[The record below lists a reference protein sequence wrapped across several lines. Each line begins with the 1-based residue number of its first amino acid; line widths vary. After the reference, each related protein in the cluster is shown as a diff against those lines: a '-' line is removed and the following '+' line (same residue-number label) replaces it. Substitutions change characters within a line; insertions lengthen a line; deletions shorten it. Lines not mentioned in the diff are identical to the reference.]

1 MASFCARV
9 LFICS
14 LAFFAMLRPL
24 WAGTVWV
31 DWSGDYYVEVPATI
45 ISHADE
51 LSPVLRA
58 REDYPY
64 LRIIKDGDHFR
75 VERLT
80 RAQFEA
86 LRAMLTEVGKRY
98 RGDFSGDGQPDL
110 LLQTRDG
117 LELLV
122 SHLQSRGI
130 SPQARSYSIGSTV
143 SEQMQ
148 FQDINQNGRLDL
160 VDMAAG
166 TVRYAQ
172 AEGFSV
178 AYQQGDYVGSL
189 AGEHQVT
196 PSGEFS
202 YNVPLTLAP
211 STGQFQ
217 PQLSLNYS
225 SGAPNGHLGVGW
237 AIGGLR
243 SIARCEQNLELN
255 GTITRVDFSANDRF
269 CLDGQ
274 QLIARNGQTYGANN
288 TEYRTVQSSFERIV
302 SKTGSGVTGPVS
314 FEVSDTQGNTYFFG
328 RHGSDN
334 DALVLA
340 NNSRA
345 FVWALKRVQ
354 DASGNFYT
362 FHYQQ
367 VANSLEFYL
376 THVRYTGNGGINP
389 GNEVRFIYEA
399 TRPDK
404 LLSYVAGQAITTTQR
419 LQRVESR
426 ANGNLLR
433 RYNLSYHNAAVLGA
447 NAPSRLQS
455 ITACDANNLCL
466 SPTQFAWNQRNFNDF
481 TDETSGTISRNSRYK
496 GHQMWDFNGD
506 GLLDIAY
513 VRNNRGSSYD
523 HLYLIEN
530 TGTDI
535 VERWQLN
542 HAAHKSF
549 RNTWKIVDMDKDG
562 QDEIIYRHTDGY
574 WYQIRYNGTGF
585 TNSRIAGLPQ
595 TSGDAYTHVVDMDG
609 DGLPELL
616 HTVNNRLS
624 VQRGTKTGFA
634 SAAETVQVNLN
645 SPGPN
650 YTVSLVPFD
659 REDNTMPA
667 TDFTGN
673 GKADFIMQVRQTYV
687 DPNPPIR
694 PCHLPPCDEQQM
706 RSLSASIPSMR
717 SDVLLPASEDG
728 LYPVHHFVEDAEE
741 KPELSETKAGLQRMD
756 FAAQSNSYSSVFWKI
771 LVAANRTTLNEY
783 VTIGNRRDID
793 QVQPA
798 DVNGDGLADILYRR
812 SSDKMWF
819 LRLNNGNGF
828 EAAIP
833 IAVIDQ
839 EQLKLVDIYGD
850 GRLQVLDKKLVRTSG
865 RPPFNFRFD
874 FQLLEMVGQQ
884 FVRRDFFSDGM
895 NEDYWSSHLIDMNG
909 NGAVD
914 FLRFSGRYE
923 IKYRTDTGRD
933 RIVQVVD
940 GYNERTTVNY
950 STLAVPGVHERRSD
964 GPSKNWGN
972 GHLVRDIKGAVPVV
986 RTVQTS
992 QDRLTYAYTG
1002 GKMQVGRGMLGFEQ
1016 VQITSLA
1023 AGQRTTMTYRQDGDY
1038 RGNVSNV
1045 RVEIRNPSAGGTTP
1059 IDPCLI
1065 NPGFCNPDPCFD
1077 HRICQQPYKS
1087 AWQAQTDGFS
1097 TSSVSTSNSN
1107 WRLKS
1112 DTTTSYALRAN
1123 SLFSTNS
1130 NKTQT
1135 RFAYPTSS
1143 TTRLYNTDTAS
1154 GGVISTQTQ
1163 QITSIDLFGQPLTQ
1177 IDKLEDA
1184 YSTITSTTTNGYTLE
1199 GQHFGGRLTSK
1210 IVRKERRHH
1219 YGNQTQPAAIT
1230 LQNSFGYDSR
1240 GRLTSMISDSGI
1252 STTYVLNAFGL
1263 ITRETVSATG
1273 MASRVAN
1280 RGYDGAGRYLLWEEN
1295 ALGQRTTYDYTNR
1308 GLLNYTQYANGQR
1321 VYNDYNGLG
1330 RLIRTTTTPANNT
1343 SKTGSAVLVSSQSQY
1358 WCTANTSHCPAT
1370 ASYFTEY
1377 LAPGTATRR
1386 VYADLLGR
1394 EVRSSTRGFNG
1405 SWVYSDTFYDAKGR
1419 VERETIPYYAGSSNP
1434 AATLYSYDEQGRV
1447 LDVTR
1452 PDGSLWQT
1460 EYNGL
1465 TTVSIAP
1472 GNRRTTEVHNSAGD
1486 LVQVIDAV
1494 GSQAWYYYD
1503 ANGKSTIL
1511 AGPSGKNL
1519 VVRYDKWGN
1528 KTRITDPDA
1537 GVTNYVYNGFH
1548 ELIRQQDAKGQLVE
1562 YSYDLLGRQSRMLR
1576 KTPAGAIEHDVETRY
1591 DTGAYAIGQVSSV
1604 EDKKT
1609 NYRISYAYDTFARKR
1624 QETIRFDDGATYTQ
1638 QWSYDSLGRLR
1649 TETDATG
1656 GGLVYNYNS
1665 HHWLTSIDDKDIR
1678 SGGSARRYW
1687 QATAADALGN
1697 ITQDRLGDRINRTRQ
1712 YDANTGLLT
1721 RIQTTASGQPQ
1732 LQNWHYRWDELGN
1745 LEWRRDDTLGN
1756 KEDFTYDTLNRVRTS
1771 RITSPKGNT
1780 NVTIAYNALGN
1791 ITSKTGVGTYHYES
1805 ARPHAVTRVTGA
1817 RPNSYQY
1824 DANGNMVRDNERQLS
1839 YNSWNKPTRIS
1850 KGSYQVDFSYDPFGN
1865 HYKRV
1870 EFGGA
1875 NGNFIPIMMSSITT
1889 FIPQIKETR
1898 YIGNVE
1904 LIRMGSDTWLQR
1916 RYVGGVAV
1924 VSKLA
1929 TQTAAQSVIRY
1940 MLGDHLG
1947 STHVVANANGVAE
1960 QVMSFD
1966 VFGARRD
1973 TESWGLR
1980 HAEASSG
1987 LLTSALTLRGY
1998 TGHEQ
2003 IDDVG
2008 LVHMGGRVYDPILG
2022 RFLQAD
2028 PFIQQPN
2035 NIQNFN
2041 RYSYVLNN
2049 PLNATDPSGYF
2060 FQMLVIWAVNY
2071 VAAATL
2077 TGAAFTAFTMA
2088 MTAYQ
2093 YYGYAQMAVGAMR
2106 AIDGGGTAMANFAG
2120 GMAKGYAKGLA
2131 FHSVMGDPQE
2141 LGEAHAA
2148 RRSGGNGD
2156 SPGEVNNGQGTTST
2170 DGHGVVSGNS
2180 SVGADR
2186 STGANQ
2192 NAVLLDSPDFKYAGG
2207 ADGGLNQGRYVF
2219 TGQLPQQSNFWLNFT
2234 AGLADNFTWG
2244 LSEGFTSANS
2254 GVNKDSLPYK
2264 LAAIAGLRGAGKQ
2277 ATKTALKT
2285 SKRSHY
2291 VNAQLPTEGKV
2302 RYIPPKNWHPDN
2314 PLPRGPRGGY
2324 MDKFGNEW
2332 TKGPSRTRGQ
2342 AFEWDVQRPN
2352 GRHWNISLDGKV
2364 TH

>member
-1 MASFCARV
+1 MVSFCARV
-9 LFICS
+9 IFLGTLF
-14 LAFFAMLRPL
+14 FFTILRPL
-24 WAGTVWV
+24 MASTVWV
-31 DWSGDYYVEVPATI
+31 DWSGDYYVEIPATI

-64 LRIIKDGDHFR
+64 LRIIKEGDHYR

-80 RAQFEA
+80 RAEFEA
-86 LRAMLTEVGKRY
+86 LRVTLTEIGKRY
-98 RGDFSGDGQPDL
+98 RGDFSGDGQPDI

-130 SPQARSYSIGSTV
+130 PPQARSYSIGSVV

-148 FQDINQNGRLDL
+148 FHDMNQNGRLDL
-160 VDMAAG
+160 VDPEAG

-178 AYQQGDYVGSL
+178 TYQQGDYVGSL

-202 YNVPLTLAP
+202 YNIPITLAP

-243 SIARCEQNLELN
+243 SIVRCEQNLELN
-255 GTITRVDFSANDRF
+255 GTITRVDFSNSDRF

-274 QLIARNGQTYGANN
+274 QLIARSGQTYGANN

-302 SKTGSGVTGPVS
+302 SKTGSGVSGPAS
-314 FEVSDTQGNTYFFG
+314 FEVRDTAGNTYFFG

-334 DALVLA
+334 DALVMA
-340 NNSRA
+340 NNGRA

-389 GNEVRFIYEA
+389 GNEVRFIYDTNPLE
-399 TRPDK
+399 TTNRPDK
-404 LLSYVAGQAITTTQR
+404 LLTYIAGQPITTTKL
-419 LQRVESR
+419 LQRIESR

-433 RYNLSYHNAAVLGA
+433 RYDLTYHNNMTLGP

-455 ITACDANNLCL
+455 ITACDGNSIISQRKCL
-466 SPTQFAWNQRNFNDF
+466 SPTQFQWNQRNYHIFSNDVN
-481 TDETSGTISRNSRYK
+481 GTISRNSRYK

-513 VRNNRGSSYD
+513 VRNNQGSSFD

-530 TGTDI
+530 TGTNI
-535 VERWQLN
+535 VERWQMN

-549 RNTWKIVDMDKDG
+549 RNTWKVVDIDKDG
-562 QDEIIYRHTDGY
+562 KDEIIYRHTDGY
-574 WYQIRYNGTGF
+574 WYQIRHNGSGF
-585 TNSRIAGLPQ
+585 SNSRISGLPQ
-595 TSGDAYTHVVDMDG
+595 TNSDAYTHVVDMDG

-616 HTVNNRLS
+616 HTVNSRLT

-634 SAAETVQVNLN
+634 STAETVQVNLN
-645 SPGPN
+645 SPGPD
-650 YTVSLVPFD
+650 YSVSLVPFD

-673 GKADFIMQVRQTYV
+673 GKADFIMQVRQTYT
-687 DPNPPIR
+687 DPNPP
-694 PCHLPPCDEQQM
+694 CHEPPCYIQPFSSTHDTQVEKAMAGAIQPV
-706 RSLSASIPSMR
+706 SAT
-717 SDVLLPASEDG
+717 A
-728 LYPVHHFVEDAEE
+728 LYPVSHLVEE
-741 KPELSETKAGLQRMD
+741 SEMVSDSRPSLRN
-756 FAAQSNSYSSVFWKI
+756 SNSAVDDIALQNSSYSMVYWKI

-783 VTIGNRRDID
+783 ATIGSTSFID

-798 DVNGDGLADILYRR
+798 DINGDGLADILYRR
-812 SSDKMWF
+812 RSDKMWF

-828 EAAIP
+828 EPAIQ
-833 IAVIDQ
+833 IAVIDE
-839 EQLKLVDIYGD
+839 EQLNLVDLYGD
-850 GRLQVLDKKLVRTSG
+850 GRLQVVEAANAHRGKSFHLHHL
-865 RPPFNFRFD
+865 NN
-874 FQLLEMVGQQ
+874 GQ
-884 FVRRDFFSDGM
+884 FARHYWFYYDCEG
-895 NEDYWSSHLIDMNG
+895 DYCNSSFIDMNG
-909 NGAVD
+909 NGTPD
-914 FLRFSGRYE
+914 LLRFTGRYE
-923 IKYRTDTGRD
+923 IKYRADSGRD

-950 STLAVPGVHERRSD
+950 STLVVPGVHTRRSD

-986 RTVQTS
+986 RSVQTS
-992 QDRLTYAYTG
+992 QDSLTYTYTG

-1016 VQITSLA
+1016 VQITSWA

-1045 RVEIRNPSAGGTTP
+1045 RVEIRIPPSGGTSPT
-1059 IDPCLI
+1059 DPCLI
-1065 NPGFCNPDPCFD
+1065 DPSLCNPDPCFD
-1077 HRICQQPYKS
+1077 DRVCRQPNMLQS
-1087 AWQAQTDGFS
+1087 FSDSTGFS
-1097 TSSVSTSNSN
+1097 SMTTSAGS

-1112 DTTTSYALRAN
+1112 ETTTSYALRSN
-1123 SLFSTNS
+1123 SLFSTNG

-1184 YSTITSTTTNGYTLE
+1184 YSTITSTTTNVYTLE
-1199 GQHFGGRLTSK
+1199 QHFGGRLTSK
-1210 IVRKERRHH
+1210 TVRKERRHH
-1219 YGNQTQPAAIT
+1219 YGSQTQPAAIT

-1240 GRLTSMISDSGI
+1240 GRLTSMTSDSGI
-1252 STTYVLNAFGL
+1252 STSYVLNTFGL
-1263 ITRETVSATG
+1263 ITRETVSASG
-1273 MASRVAN
+1273 LPSRVVQ
-1280 RGYDGAGRYLLWEEN
+1280 RGYDSAGRYLLWEEN
-1295 ALGQRTTYDYTNR
+1295 ALGQRTSYDYRVN
-1308 GLLNYTQYANGQR
+1308 GLLDYTQYANGQR
-1321 VYNDYNGLG
+1321 VYHEYNGLG
-1330 RLIRTTTTPANNT
+1330 RLIRTITTPANNT

-1358 WCTANTSHCPAT
+1358 WCTASTSHCPAT
-1370 ASYFTEY
+1370 ASYYTEY
-1377 LAPGTATRR
+1377 VAPGTATRR

-1394 EVRSSTRGFNG
+1394 EVRTSTRGFNG
-1405 SWVYSDTFYDAKGR
+1405 SWVYADTFYDAKGR
-1419 VERETIPYYAGSSNP
+1419 VERETIPHYAGTSNP
-1434 AATLYSYDEQGRV
+1434 AATVYSYDEQGRV

-1472 GNRRTTEVHNSAGD
+1472 GNRRTTEVLNSAGE
-1486 LVQVIDAV
+1486 LVQVIDAA
-1494 GSQAWYYYD
+1494 GSQASYYYD

-1537 GVTNYVYNGFH
+1537 GVTNYVYNGYH
-1548 ELIRQQDAKGQLVE
+1548 ELVRQQDAKGQVVE
-1562 YSYDLLGRQSRMLR
+1562 YSYDLLGRQTRMLR
-1576 KTPAGAIEHDVETRY
+1576 KTSSGAIEHDVETRY

-1638 QWSYDSLGRLR
+1638 QWSYDSQGRLR

-1665 HHWLTSIDDKDIR
+1665 HHWLISIDDKDIQ

-1687 QATAADALGN
+1687 EATAADALGN
-1697 ITQDRLGDRINRTRQ
+1697 ITQDKLGDRINRSRQ

-1732 LQNWHYRWDELGN
+1732 LQNWHYRWDVLGN

-1756 KEDFTYDTLNRVRTS
+1756 REDFTYDTLNRVRTS

-1850 KGSYQVDFSYDPFGN
+1850 KGGYQVDFSYDPFGN

-1875 NGNFIPIMMSSITT
+1875 NGSFVPIMMSSITT

-1929 TQTAAQSVIRY
+1929 TQSAAQSMIRY
-1940 MLGDHLG
+1940 MLSDHLG
-1947 STHVVANANGVAE
+1947 STHVVANANGVVE

-1987 LLTSALTLRGY
+1987 LLTSALTLRGF

-2077 TGAAFTAFTMA
+2077 TGTALAAFTMA

-2093 YYGYAQMAVGAMR
+2093 YYGYAQMAVGAIR
-2106 AIDGGGTAMANFAG
+2106 AIEGGGTAMANFAG
-2120 GMAKGYAKGLA
+2120 GMAKGFAKGQI
-2131 FHSVMGDPQE
+2131 FNCV
-2141 LGEAHAA
+2141 
-2148 RRSGGNGD
+2148 
-2156 SPGEVNNGQGTTST
+2156 T
-2170 DGHGVVSGNS
+2170 
-2180 SVGADR
+2180 
-2186 STGANQ
+2186 
-2192 NAVLLDSPDFKYAGG
+2192 
-2207 ADGGLNQGRYVF
+2207 
-2219 TGQLPQQSNFWLNFT
+2219 
-2234 AGLADNFTWG
+2234 
-2244 LSEGFTSANS
+2244 
-2254 GVNKDSLPYK
+2254 
-2264 LAAIAGLRGAGKQ
+2264 GAGKCLLAGDGQ
-2277 ATKTALKT
+2277 TQKAGDVDNRQGTGSTDSRVAQNHSLRGVEGENQTDLANLQDKYDI
-2285 SKRSHY
+2285 SK
-2291 VNAQLPTEGKV
+2291 
-2302 RYIPPKNWHPDN
+2302 PPKHIEMREGLNYSD
-2314 PLPRGPRGGY
+2314 LPEAQKYAVHMADEALVDTIQRAQASNDPQMRGVSHQSVKAVWYDDPNARGAWNGLDRAY
-2324 MDKFGNEW
+2324 AMGSHRAGENIQF
-2332 TKGPSRTRGQ
+2332 
-2342 AFEWDVQRPN
+2342 N
-2352 GRHWNISLDGKV
+2352 GRIMVQLLPGGPGLPGGINMLQRGYFAVGHSGMPSGKGAFNYV
-2364 TH
+2364 VAHEVGHTTYLNSRVQNAESNADSFYLRLFRR

>member
-14 LAFFAMLRPL
+14 VFFFFFFRPV

-31 DWSGDYYVEVPATI
+31 DWSGDYYVELPATI

-51 LSPVLRA
+51 FSPVLRA
-58 REDYPY
+58 REDSPY
-64 LRIIKDGDHFR
+64 LRIIKDGDSFR
-75 VERLT
+75 VERLS
-80 RAQFEA
+80 RAEFEA
-86 LRAMLTEVGKRY
+86 LRVTLTEIGKRF

-110 LLQTRDG
+110 LLQTHDG

-130 SPQARSYSIGSTV
+130 SPQARSYSIGSTI

-148 FQDINQNGRLDL
+148 FQDMNQNGRLDL
-160 VDMAAG
+160 VDADAG

-172 AEGFSV
+172 ADGFSV

-202 YNVPLTLAP
+202 YNLPLTLAP

-243 SIARCEQNLELN
+243 SIVRCEQNLELN
-255 GTITRVDFSANDRF
+255 GNITRVDFSANDRF

-314 FEVSDTQGNTYFFG
+314 FEVSDTSGNTYFFG
-328 RHGSDN
+328 RHGSHN
-334 DALVLA
+334 DALIMA
-340 NNSRA
+340 NNGRA

-362 FHYQQ
+362 FHYEQ
-367 VANSLEFYL
+367 VTGGLEFYL
-376 THVRYTGNGGINP
+376 THVRYTGNGSTSP
-389 GNEVRFIYEA
+389 SNEVRFIYQA

-404 LLSYVAGQAITTTQR
+404 LVSYVAGQRITTNQR
-419 LQRVESR
+419 LHRVESR

-433 RYNLSYHNAAVLGA
+433 RYNLRYHNATVLGP
-447 NAPSRLQS
+447 NAPSRLES
-455 ITACDANNLCL
+455 ITACDANNQCL
-466 SPTQFAWNQRNFNDF
+466 SPTQFQWNQRDFNEF
-481 TDETSGTISRNSRYK
+481 SRETSGTISRNSRYR
-496 GHQMWDFNGD
+496 GHQMWDFNGN

-513 VRNNRGSSYD
+513 VRNERADSTD
-523 HLYLIEN
+523 RFILIEN
-530 TGTDI
+530 TGNSLQ
-535 VERWQLN
+535 ERN
-542 HAAHKSF
+542 TYNIANRSF
-549 RNTWKIVDMDKDG
+549 RRTWKVVDINKNG
-562 QDEIIYRHTDGY
+562 QDQIMYRDSDGY
-574 WYQIRYNGTGF
+574 WYQISYQGNGF
-585 TNSRIAGLPQ
+585 TRARIPNIPR
-595 TSGDAYTHVVDMDG
+595 TSSDAYTHVVDMDG

-634 SAAETVQVNLN
+634 STAETVQVNLN

-673 GKADFIMQVRQTYV
+673 GKADFIMQVRQTYT
-687 DPNPPIR
+687 DPNPTPP
-694 PCHLPPCDEQQM
+694 PCHEPPCFIQPHLHSSFNTAADKGDDVIVP
-706 RSLSASIPSMR
+706 LS
-717 SDVLLPASEDG
+717 SDA
-728 LYPVHHFVEDAEE
+728 LYPVQHFVENADFASEQGAVQQ
-741 KPELSETKAGLQRMD
+741 ELSSMD
-756 FAAQSNSYSSVFWKI
+756 AAALSGSHSTVFWKI
-771 LVAANRTTLNEY
+771 LVASNRTTLNEY
-783 VTIGNRRDID
+783 ATIGSTHLID
-793 QVQPA
+793 QVQAA
-798 DVNGDGLADILYRR
+798 DINGDGLADILYRR
-812 SSDKMWF
+812 RSDKMWF

-828 EAAIP
+828 DAAIP
-833 IAVIDQ
+833 IAVIDE

-909 NGAVD
+909 NGTPD

-923 IKYRTDTGRD
+923 IKYRADTGRD

-950 STLAVPGVHERRSD
+950 STLAVPEVHTRRSD

-986 RTVQTS
+986 RSVQTS

-1016 VQITSLA
+1016 VQITSWA

-1045 RVEIRNPSAGGTTP
+1045 RVEIRIPPSGGTSPT
-1059 IDPCLI
+1059 DPCLVD
-1065 NPGFCNPDPCFD
+1065 PGLCNPDPCFD
-1077 HRICQQPYKS
+1077 HRICRQPNMLQS
-1087 AWQAQTDGFS
+1087 FSDGTGFS
-1097 TSSVSTSNSN
+1097 SMTTSAGS

-1112 DTTTSYALRAN
+1112 DTTTNYALRSN

-1135 RFAYPTSS
+1135 RFVYPTSS
-1143 TTRLYNTDTAS
+1143 TTRLYNTDVAS

-1177 IDKLEDA
+1177 IDKLQDA
-1184 YSTITSTTTNGYTLE
+1184 YSTITSTTTNVYSLS
-1199 GQHFGGRLTSK
+1199 QHFGGRLTSK
-1210 IVRKERRHH
+1210 TVRKERRNH
-1219 YGNQTQPAAIT
+1219 YGSQSQPAAIT

-1240 GRLTSMISDSGI
+1240 GRLTSMTSDSGI
-1252 STTYVLNAFGL
+1252 TTTYRLNTFGL

-1280 RGYDGAGRYLLWEEN
+1280 RGYDAAGRYLMWEEN
-1295 ALGQRTTYDYTNR
+1295 ALGQRTSYNYTNR

-1343 SKTGSAVLVSSQSQY
+1343 SKTGSAVLVSSQNQY
-1358 WCTANTSHCPAT
+1358 WCTASTSHCPST
-1370 ASYFTEY
+1370 ASYYTEY
-1377 LAPGTATRR
+1377 VTPGTATRR

-1447 LDVTR
+1447 LAVTR

-1486 LVQVIDAV
+1486 LVQVIDAA

-1548 ELIRQQDAKGQLVE
+1548 ELIRQQDAKGQVVE

-1576 KTPAGAIEHDVETRY
+1576 KTPSGAIEHDVETRY
-1591 DTGAYAIGQVSSV
+1591 DSGAYAIGQVSSV

-1638 QWSYDSLGRLR
+1638 QWSYDSQGRLR

-1732 LQNWHYRWDELGN
+1732 LQNWHYRWDVLGN

-1940 MLGDHLG
+1940 MLTDHLG
-1947 STHVVANANGVAE
+1947 STHVIANANGVTE

-2008 LVHMGGRVYDPILG
+2008 LIHMGGRVYDPILG

-2060 FQMLVIWAVNY
+2060 FQLLVVWAVNY
-2071 VAAATL
+2071 VAAAT
-2077 TGAAFTAFTMA
+2077 AATAFGTALGMA
-2088 MTAYQ
+2088 LTAYQ
-2093 YYGYAQMAVGAMR
+2093 YYGYAQMAVGAIR
-2106 AIDGGGTAMANFAG
+2106 AIEGGGTAMANFAG

-2131 FHSVMGDPQE
+2131 FNAAMGGLMK
-2141 LGEAHAA
+2141 LGQAA
-2148 RRSGGNGD
+2148 AD
-2156 SPGEVNNGQGTTST
+2156 SPNAPQPVNNEQGTAST
-2170 DGHGVVSGNS
+2170 DGHGSSSRRNSDGFDGKGPHKVTAVTQGKPLNELQHGLQVVNDLLGNDDYDAN
-2180 SVGADR
+2180 SVVKA
-2186 STGANQ
+2186 ANDFLEAIRRHPHANELTSFELELLRTRAEFWHSQ
-2192 NAVLLDSPDFKYAGG
+2192 AVTARYSYNTIKYGS
-2207 ADGGLNQGRYVF
+2207 LVI
-2219 TGQLPQQSNFWLNFT
+2219 
-2234 AGLADNFTWG
+2234 
-2244 LSEGFTSANS
+2244 GFTVYESLSRAELAYGSYQDGITAKNVTGGIVEAMNS
-2254 GVNKDSLPYK
+2254 TIS
-2264 LAAIAGLRGAGKQ
+2264 RGAK
-2277 ATKTALKT
+2277 
-2285 SKRSHY
+2285 HPV
-2291 VNAQLPTEGKV
+2291 VNAIGAGVSEVINRLPWEK
-2302 RYIPPKNWHPDN
+2302 KN
-2314 PLPRGPRGGY
+2314 
-2324 MDKFGNEW
+2324 DK
-2332 TKGPSRTRGQ
+2332 
-2342 AFEWDVQRPN
+2342 
-2352 GRHWNISLDGKV
+2352 
-2364 TH
+2364 